1 MSLSTVTAHSN
12 RHVWPGLLRRFFRR
26 DVISLTTCCDSYHSN
41 ASQKRVKISSGFM
54 LTVPLFALIGLAVL
68 LALLAF
74 CHFRQGRQH
83 KDHASRKGPD
93 DS

>member
-1 MSLSTVTAHSN
+1 MPTIRGALSKTPDGQWELETV
-12 RHVWPGLLRRFFRR
+12 
-26 DVISLTTCCDSYHSN
+26 
-41 ASQKRVKISSGFM
+41 GFPM

-68 LALLAF
+68 LELLAF

-93 DS
+93 ES